1 MTAALTPPTTP
12 ISTPHKNPISPISL
26 LQTLSLQ
33 PQTPIAQITTTTA
46 TTTMS
51 TPIPLH
57 PPSALPA
64 SGVPYSLTPNHLSSL
79 SFLASSAR
87 SAAYAP
93 YSRFRVGA
101 AVLLSDDTLVSGANI
116 ENASYPVGT
125 CAERVALGSA
135 ITNLLDHGQKGGKVE
150 VGEVGEVEAQERA
163 GVAEF
168 QGGWKKG
175 AFKALAVTSDAA
187 GGISPC
193 GMCRQFIKEFC
204 EASMPVYMFDKEG
217 NFHVLTVE
225 QLLPLSFTID
235 SMPDVVATAEARA
248 KAA

>member
-1 MTAALTPPTTP
+1 M
-12 ISTPHKNPISPISL
+12 S
-26 LQTLSLQ
+26 
-33 PQTPIAQITTTTA
+33 TTA
-46 TTTMS
+46 
-51 TPIPLH
+51 IPLH
-57 PPSALPA
+57 PPTALPA
-64 SGVPYSLTPNHLSSL
+64 SAASHSLAPSALSSL

-101 AVLLSDDTLVSGANI
+101 AVLLSDGTEVSGANI

-135 ITNLLDHGQKGGKVE
+135 IMGLLDHGQNKRAKVE
-150 VGEVGEVEAQERA
+150 VGEVEREERA

-168 QGGWKKG
+168 RGGWKKG
-175 AFKALAVTSDAA
+175 TFRALAVTSDAV
-187 GGISPC
+187 GVISPC

-204 EASMPVYMFDKEG
+204 EPLMPVYMFDKEG

-225 QLLPLSFTID
+225 QLLPLSFTMD
-235 SMPDVVATAEARA
+235 SMPDLVATAEARG
-248 KAA
+248 KAS

>member
-1 MTAALTPPTTP
+1 MHLPYQPTL
-12 ISTPHKNPISPISL
+12 SPILNDGPHPTKSYSNINPAQEPYIFPSTFISEAIVYIKL
-26 LQTLSLQ
+26 FYRANCLQQHNPTSQ
-33 PQTPIAQITTTTA
+33 

-51 TPIPLH
+51 TSIPLH

-64 SGVPYSLTPNHLSSL
+64 SAQAHSLTPSTLSSL

-93 YSRFRVGA
+93 CSRFRVGA
-101 AVLLSDDTLVSGANI
+101 AVLLSDGTSVSGANI

-150 VGEVGEVEAQERA
+150 VGEVEQERA

-168 QGGWKKG
+168 KGGWKKG
-175 AFKALAVTSDAA
+175 VFRALAVASDAE
-187 GGISPC
+187 GVISPC
-193 GMCRQFIKEFC
+193 GMCRQ
-204 EASMPVYMFDKEG
+204 
-217 NFHVLTVE
+217 L
-225 QLLPLSFTID
+225 
-235 SMPDVVATAEARA
+235 
-248 KAA
+248 